1 MQRDTKKTEIQSEE
15 KIHMAQV
22 SIPYNKGLSEQF
34 AKTMKSYKVDT
45 IQKSTSTIKKV
56 LCSRAKDIFHPMDKL
71 GVIYSMKCNAQNNHY
86 VEQQTGWAAKGRF
99 FKHRVVTH

>member
-15 KIHMAQV
+15 KIHMAQL
-22 SIPYNKGLSEQF
+22 SIPCNKGLSEQF